1 MSSVVVVGS
10 FNVDHVWRC
19 DALPLPGAT
28 IAGRYSTGPGGKG
41 FNQAVAAARA
51 GAKTHFLCALGDD
64 AGGALARSLAAQDGF
79 ALIAEPSNEP
89 TGTGG
94 IYVDG
99 HGRNTIVIG
108 AGANAVL
115 SPAFIDNQRPLIAAA
130 KVLLAQLE
138 SPAETIESALALA
151 HECGVLTVLNAAPAN
166 APTSIGLLK
175 LSDVL
180 TPNETEFA
188 ALLGRHVGE
197 RINADNV
204 AALDGNTLHSLCRKL
219 LPGGSVVVTLG
230 AVGAF
235 ISHAEEQLRG
245 DTQAHYRVRAES
257 AQTIDTTGAGDAF
270 NGALVAS
277 LAQLPAAA
285 SPPTCALPRVM
296 RPAPPKWKARLCRCR
311 GCAQTTDATFHGGS
325 ACAAY
330 ARRRYS
336 TIRGVPR
343 FSGRVPARGSRFMK
357 TATSEQLR
365 RTALR
370 PTTCH
375 CDDRIFLLAALRT
388 PCFHRHTAR

>member
-1 MSSVVVVGS
+1 MSITCGAAMHCHCQVPPS
-10 FNVDHVWRC
+10 
-19 DALPLPGAT
+19 PGAT
-28 IAGRYSTGPGGKG
+28 APA
-41 FNQAVAAARA
+41 QAARA
-51 GAKTHFLCALGDD
+51 SIRQLRLHVLAPRRIFVR
-64 AGGALARSLAAQDGF
+64 AGRRCRGALARSLAAQDGF

-230 AVGAF
+230 AVGPSFRTPKSNCAATPKR
-235 ISHAEEQLRG
+235 IIGCVRKAHRPSTPPVPAMPSTAHWWHRLRSCRL
-245 DTQAHYRVRAES
+245 Q
-257 AQTIDTTGAGDAF
+257 
-270 NGALVAS
+270 
-277 LAQLPAAA
+277 A

>member
-204 AALDGNTLHSLCRKL
+204 AALDGNTLHSLCASCCLVAAWSSPSARWGPSFRTPKSNCAATPKRIIGCVRKAHRPSTPPVPAMPSTAHWWHRL
-219 LPGGSVVVTLG
+219 RSCRL
-230 AVGAF
+230 
-235 ISHAEEQLRG
+235 QLR
-245 DTQAHYRVRAES
+245 HPRALCH
-257 AQTIDTTGAGDAF
+257 
-270 NGALVAS
+270 ALCGPLHRSGRRGCVD
-277 LAQLPAAA
+277 AAA
-285 SPPTCALPRVM
+285 
-296 RPAPPKWKARLCRCR
+296 
-311 GCAQTTDATFHGGS
+311 
-325 ACAAY
+325 
-330 ARRRYS
+330 ARRRL
-336 TIRGVPR
+336 TPR
-343 FSGRVPARGSRFMK
+343 FMAVRRAPHTHAVDTAPSVAYPDFLEECLRVARAS
-357 TATSEQLR
+357 
-365 RTALR
+365 
-370 PTTCH
+370 
-375 CDDRIFLLAALRT
+375 
-388 PCFHRHTAR
+388 